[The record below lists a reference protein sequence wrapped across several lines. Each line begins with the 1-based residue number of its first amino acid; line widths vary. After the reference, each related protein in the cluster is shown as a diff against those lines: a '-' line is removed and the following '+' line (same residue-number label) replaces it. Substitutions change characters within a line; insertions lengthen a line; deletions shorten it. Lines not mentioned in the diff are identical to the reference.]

1 MAKQDFLFK
10 FRRSTSLETLERV
23 FEHMRD
29 NVAQQDMMDFLSA
42 YDHRKAEIT
51 VGRIFD
57 KVPSSVWRLV
67 R

>member
-10 FRRSTSLETLERV
+10 FRRSASLETLERV